1 MNFSEQCFRIFEQ
14 ATEAYHVTDN
24 VDATVH
30 NPYAVKSIEFYLYL
44 KNWIDAVQWHLE
56 DIIRNPEIDPVEAL
70 EWNYTYTVGE
80 EGFITL
86 TGVGDIGSGTDLTAA
101 TVDLAYAW
109 WLDYR

>member
-56 DIIRNPEIDPVEAL
+56 DIIRNPEIDPVDAL
-70 EWNYTYTVGE
+70 FHLFYSLFQLFQICGIRVGE
-80 EGFITL
+80 RLIEVFDQGIQI
-86 TGVGDIGSGTDLTAA
+86 GD
-101 TVDLAYAW
+101 V
-109 WLDYR
+109 